1 LYRYRKEADS
11 MEKLDYMR
19 EALALAKE
27 ALADGEV
34 PVGCVVVY
42 RGQIIGRGRNRR
54 ECGKNA
60 LAHAELEAIDE
71 ACRCLGGW
79 RLWQCD
85 LYVTMEPCPMCAG
98 AIMNARIPHVYYG
111 LADPKGG
118 AMGGLYDMFSFPV
131 NHKPQVEAGLLRD
144 ECQDVLDAF
153 FLWLREEKKRRKGE
167 VPSWKKRLQEENA
180 DV

>member
-1 LYRYRKEADS
+1 
-11 MEKLDYMR
+11 
-19 EALALAKE
+19 
-27 ALADGEV
+27 
-34 PVGCVVVY
+34 
-42 RGQIIGRGRNRR
+42 
-54 ECGKNA
+54 
-60 LAHAELEAIDE
+60 
-71 ACRCLGGW
+71 
-79 RLWQCD
+79 
-85 LYVTMEPCPMCAG
+85 MCAG